1 MVHCKIKENY
11 VKHTYLLRYVYN
23 ATVSMHKST
32 KKMAKRLKFPAE
44 FLKAAVFFSFF
55 ENFCKYC
62 TVESK
67 IVCRIRQNAK
77 RKRKN

>member
-1 MVHCKIKENY
+1 
-11 VKHTYLLRYVYN
+11 
-23 ATVSMHKST
+23 MHKST

-44 FLKAAVFFSFF
+44 FLNTAVFFSFF

-77 RKRKN
+77 RKRKKTKGTQCLKSKVNALR